1 MQYSKSNLIKRICK
15 GEVLEYLFFWGHQPS
30 PNGEVTATCLS
41 QWWPCEFTDGDLRY
55 CCAEQFMMAAKA
67 RCFHDEFTQHR
78 ILAENDPAAI
88 KKLGRQVRN
97 FSPVL
102 WDEKKCAV
110 VIEGNI
116 LKFSQNPALRDFLL
130 ATGDT
135 VLVEASPYD
144 CIWGIGLRRDDP
156 DSREPEKWRGENLL
170 GFVLMEVRD
179 CLRAN
184 TENVLSPAEQIVAE
198 LAKIG
203 IFSGNPDFTDQLR
216 QGLWDNERFELLLQS
231 LKKNK
236 ATFDRLPDAVKIL
249 LGLYIELPNQM
260 LGYIERS
267 TGEEQ
272 KQLYEK
278 YFDLLSVMSEI
289 LSVEDVESTL
299 IRLKCAAI
307 HRKRKE

>member
-1 MQYSKSNLIKRICK
+1 MNCSKKNLLDRILQ
-15 GEVLEYLFFWGHQPS
+15 GASVEYLFFWEHQLS
-30 PNGEVTATCLS
+30 PNGKVTASCLS

-67 RCFHDEFTQHR
+67 HCFHDEFTQHR

-102 WDEKKCAV
+102 WDEKKCAI

-116 LKFSQNPALRDFLL
+116 LKFLQKPALRDFLL
-130 ATGDT
+130 ATGDM
-135 VLVEASPYD
+135 VLVEASPCD

-170 GFVLMEVRD
+170 GFALMEVRD
-179 CLRAN
+179 LLRAN
-184 TENVLSPAEQIVAE
+184 TENALSPAEQIVTE
-198 LAKIG
+198 LMKIG

-249 LGLYIELPNQM
+249 LGLYIELPNQL

-278 YFDLLSVMSEI
+278 YFDLLTNMSEI
-289 LSVEDVESTL
+289 LRRE
-299 IRLKCAAI
+299 C
-307 HRKRKE
+307 

>member
-1 MQYSKSNLIKRICK
+1 MNCSKKNLLDRILQ
-15 GEVLEYLFFWGHQPS
+15 GASVEYLFFWVHQPS
-30 PNGEVTATCLS
+30 PDGKVTASCLS

-102 WDEKKCAV
+102 WNEKKCAI
-110 VIEGNI
+110 VIEGI
-116 LKFSQNPALRDFLL
+116 SSSSCRKLPYEIFLL
-130 ATGDT
+130 TTGDM
-135 VLVEASPYD
+135 VMVEASPSD

-170 GFVLMEVRD
+170 GFALMEVRD
-179 CLRAN
+179 LLRAN
-184 TENVLSPAEQIVAE
+184 TENALSPAEQIVTE
-198 LAKIG
+198 LVKIG

-249 LGLYIELPNQM
+249 LGLYIELPNQL

-278 YFDLLSVMSEI
+278 YFDLLTNMSEI
-289 LSVEDVESTL
+289 LRRE
-299 IRLKCAAI
+299 C
-307 HRKRKE
+307 